1 MSILEK
7 MIKKEENPKYNY
19 SLFPLLSERDSPSS
33 LDIIY
38 TTLTSE
44 YVTSI
49 VSICKGRYNFGESN
63 MLIKKKIDLF

>member
-1 MSILEK
+1 

-19 SLFPLLSERDSPSS
+19 SLFPLLSERDIPSS

-49 VSICKGRYNFGESN
+49 VSICKGRYKFGESK
-63 MLIKKKIDLF
+63 MSVKKKIELF